1 MQKVLIWLYTIT
13 FYRSI
18 YIHND
23 KIKMIYCDK
32 FIQVVHVMMNME
44 FKVASITLFIILI
57 ANIVIFRII
66 KELIRLFSIQIFT
79 IVETIKKFQ

>member
-1 MQKVLIWLYTIT
+1 M
-13 FYRSI
+13 

-23 KIKMIYCDK
+23 KIKMIYYDQ
-32 FIQVVHVMMNME
+32 FIQVVLVMMNME

-66 KELIRLFSIQIFT
+66 KELIRLFLF
-79 IVETIKKFQ
+79 KYLL

>member
-1 MQKVLIWLYTIT
+1 M
-13 FYRSI
+13 

-23 KIKMIYCDK
+23 KIKMIYYDQ

-44 FKVASITLFIILI
+44 FKFASITLFIILI

-66 KELIRLFSIQIFT
+66 KELIRLFLF
-79 IVETIKKFQ
+79 KYLL

>member
-1 MQKVLIWLYTIT
+1 M
-13 FYRSI
+13 

-23 KIKMIYCDK
+23 KIKMIYYDQ

-66 KELIRLFSIQIFT
+66 KELIRLFLFKYIL
-79 IVETIKKFQ
+79 

>member
-1 MQKVLIWLYTIT
+1 M
-13 FYRSI
+13 

-23 KIKMIYCDK
+23 KIKMIYYDQ

-66 KELIRLFSIQIFT
+66 KELIRLFLFKYILY
-79 IVETIKKFQ
+79 